1 MNVLPARVIVE
12 SVVDVIPQTLGE
24 LVHERCAGSDA
35 VGVEVLLLG
44 VVLGQ
49 RTAASDN
56 LLLYSGDVGS
66 TLLALLRRAE
76 STTSLL
82 IHLCTRSLEKDDS
95 CGGIGRYSREG
106 RKQHGGEKV
115 IRTKE
120 GGRKDRS
127 KDRCKERE
135 TERKKGG

>member
-1 MNVLPARVIVE
+1 M
-12 SVVDVIPQTLGE
+12 
-24 LVHERCAGSDA
+24 HEGRSRRDA

-76 STTSLL
+76 STASLL
-82 IHLCTRSLEKDDS
+82 IHLS
-95 CGGIGRYSREG
+95 YVVASR
-106 RKQHGGEKV
+106 R
-115 IRTKE
+115 
-120 GGRKDRS
+120 
-127 KDRCKERE
+127 ERL
-135 TERKKGG
+135 R